1 MTISSPVAVIDANGI
16 TAPSYAEILDYWQ
29 TKYRSIYG
37 QDTYLEP
44 DSKDGQLL
52 AVISAAF
59 NDSNS
64 VAIAIYQSFSPAT
77 AQGAALSSNVKI
89 NGIARKVASY
99 SSADLVLV
107 GQAGATIT
115 NGAAKDANDVKWLL
129 PTTVTIPPSGTI
141 TVTAT
146 CATIGAV
153 AARAG
158 TINQI
163 ATPAFGWQTV
173 TNPADAAAGAPVEKD
188 AVLRQRQTVSTALP
202 SLTVLDGII
211 GAVANVAGVTR
222 YVAYENDTDATD
234 ANDLPRHS
242 ISLVIEG
249 GDATAIATAI
259 AVKKT
264 PGSPTYG
271 TTAVVVTDIYGRPI
285 TIKFFRPTA
294 APITATVTLK
304 ALAGYTTQ
312 TGQQIQQAVSDYING
327 VQIGG
332 GLSDSVEWGDAL
344 TAANSVGGGVTFKL
358 SGLTLSGP
366 RGAGTPDY
374 GLQFNEAASCT
385 PASVTLVVT

>member
-64 VAIAIYQSFSPAT
+64 VAIAVYQSFSPAT
-77 AQGAALSSNVKI
+77 GQGAALSSNVKI

-129 PTTVTIPPSGTI
+129 PATVTIPPSGTI

-173 TNPADAAAGAPVEKD
+173 TNPADAAAGAPVESD
-188 AVLRQRQTVSTALP
+188 AALRQRQTVSTALP

-222 YVAYENDTDATD
+222 YVAYENDTNATD
-234 ANDLPRHS
+234 ANGIPSHS
-242 ISLVIEG
+242 ISLVVEG
-249 GDATAIATAI
+249 GDATAIANAI
-259 AVKKT
+259 ASKKT
-264 PGSPTYG
+264 PGAGTYG
-271 TTAVVVTDIYGRPI
+271 TTAIVVTDIYGRPI
-285 TIKFFRPTA
+285 TIRFYRPAA
-294 APITATVTLK
+294 APIAATVSLK
-304 ALAGYTTQ
+304 ALTGYTTQ
-312 TGQQIQQAVSDYING
+312 TGQDIQKKVSDYING

-332 GLSDSVEWGDAL
+332 GLSGSVEWGDAL

-358 SGLTLSGP
+358 SGLALSGP
-366 RGAGTPDY
+366 RGAGTPDVS
-374 GLQFNEAASCT
+374 LLFNEAASCT
-385 PASVTLVVT
+385 PANVTLVVS

>member
-29 TKYRSIYG
+29 TTYRSIYG

-64 VAIAIYQSFSPAT
+64 VAIAVYQSFSPST

-173 TNPADAAAGAPVEKD
+173 TNPADAAEGAPVEKD

-211 GAVANVAGVTR
+211 GAVANVPGVTR
-222 YVAYENDTDATD
+222 YAPYENDTSATD
-234 ANDLPRHS
+234 ANGIPSHS
-242 ISLVIEG
+242 ISLVVEG
-249 GDATAIATAI
+249 GDATAIVNAI
-259 AVKKT
+259 ASKKT
-264 PGSPTYG
+264 PGAGTYG
-271 TTAVVVTDIYGRPI
+271 TTAIVVTDIYGRPI
-285 TIKFFRPTA
+285 TIRFFRPTV
-294 APITATVTLK
+294 APIAATVPLK

-332 GLSDSVEWGDAL
+332 GLSGCVEWGDAL

-385 PASVTLVVT
+385 PASVTLMVT

>member
-1 MTISSPVAVIDANGI
+1 MTISSPVAVIDVNGI
-16 TAPSYAEILDYWQ
+16 TAPPYAEILDYWQ

-44 DSKDGQLL
+44 DSKDGQFL

-59 NDSNS
+59 NDCNS
-64 VAIAIYQSFSPAT
+64 MAIAIYQSFSPAT

-115 NGAAKDANDVKWLL
+115 NGAAKDGNGVKWLL
-129 PTTVTIPPSGTI
+129 PATVTIPPSGTI

-173 TNPADAAAGAPVEKD
+173 TNPADAAAGAPIESD
-188 AVLRQRQTVSTALP
+188 AALRQRQTVSTALP

-211 GAVANVAGVTR
+211 GAVASVAGVTR
-222 YVAYENDTDATD
+222 YAPYENDTSATD
-234 ANDLPRHS
+234 ANGIPSHS
-242 ISLVIEG
+242 ISLVVEG
-249 GDATAIATAI
+249 GDATAIANAI
-259 AVKKT
+259 ASKKT
-264 PGSPTYG
+264 PGAGTYG
-271 TTAVVVTDIYGRPI
+271 TTAIVVTDIYGRPI
-285 TIKFFRPTA
+285 TIRFFRPTA
-294 APITATVTLK
+294 APITPTVTLK

-332 GLSDSVEWGDAL
+332 GLSGSVEWGDAL

-366 RGAGTPDY
+366 RGVGAPDY
-374 GLQFNEAASCT
+374 GLQFNEAASCA

>member
-1 MTISSPVAVIDANGI
+1 MTLTTLAPTIDANGI
-16 TAPSYAEILDYWQ
+16 TAPTYADVFSFLQDQ
-29 TKYRSIYG
+29 YRAIYG
-37 QDTYLEP
+37 ADTYLEP
-44 DSKDGQLL
+44 DSQDGQLL
-52 AVISAAF
+52 GVFAKAIS
-59 NDSNS
+59 DVNS

-115 NGAAKDANDVKWLL
+115 NGAAKDGNGVKWML
-129 PTTVTIPPSGTI
+129 PATVTIPPSGTI
-141 TVTAT
+141 TVTGT

-153 AARAG
+153 AARTG

-173 TNPADAAAGAPVEKD
+173 TNPADAAEGAPVEKD

-211 GAVANVAGVTR
+211 GAVANVPGVTR
-222 YVAYENDTDATD
+222 YVAYENDTSATD
-234 ANDLPRHS
+234 ANGIPSHS
-242 ISLVIEG
+242 ISLVVEG
-249 GDATAIATAI
+249 GDATAIANAI
-259 AVKKT
+259 AAKKT
-264 PGSPTYG
+264 PGSGTYG
-271 TTAVVVTDIYGRPI
+271 TTAVIVTDIYGRPI
-285 TIKFFRPTA
+285 TIRYFRPTA
-294 APITATVTLK
+294 APITATVPLK

-332 GLSDSVEWGDAL
+332 GLSGSVEWGDAL

>member
-1 MTISSPVAVIDANGI
+1 MTISSPVAVIDTNGI

-64 VAIAIYQSFSPAT
+64 VAIAVYQSFSPAT

-115 NGAAKDANDVKWLL
+115 NGAAKDGNDVKWLL
-129 PTTVTIPPSGTI
+129 PATVTIPPSGTI

-234 ANDLPRHS
+234 ANGLPRHS

-249 GDATAIATAI
+249 GDATAIANAI

-294 APITATVTLK
+294 APIASTVTLK

-312 TGQQIQQAVSDYING
+312 TGQQIQQAVSDYVNG

-332 GLSDSVEWGDAL
+332 GLSGSVEWGDAL

-366 RGAGTPDY
+366 RGAGAPDVA
-374 GLQFNEAASCT
+374 LLFNEAACCT

>member
-1 MTISSPVAVIDANGI
+1 MTISSPVAVINANGI

-37 QDTYLEP
+37 QDVYLEP
-44 DSKDGQLL
+44 DSQDGQFLGVL
-52 AVISAAF
+52 SAAF

-64 VAIAIYQSFSPAT
+64 VVISVYQSFSPAT

-107 GQAGATIT
+107 GQAGKTIT
-115 NGAAKDANDVKWLL
+115 NGAAKDGNGVQWLL
-129 PTTVTIPPSGTI
+129 PATVTIPPSGTI

-146 CATIGAV
+146 CATIGDV
-153 AARAG
+153 SARAG

-163 ATPAFGWQTV
+163 ATPALGWQSV
-173 TNPADAAAGAPVEKD
+173 TNPADAAEGAPVEND

-211 GAVANVAGVTR
+211 GAVANVPGVTR
-222 YVAYENDTDATD
+222 YVAYENDTSATD
-234 ANDLPRHS
+234 ANGIPSHS
-242 ISLVIEG
+242 ISLVVEG
-249 GDATAIATAI
+249 GDATAIANAI
-259 AVKKT
+259 AAKKT
-264 PGSPTYG
+264 PGSGTYG
-271 TTAVVVTDIYGRPI
+271 TTAIIVSDIYGRPI
-285 TIKFFRPTA
+285 TIRFFRPVA

-304 ALAGYTTQ
+304 ALTGYTSQ
-312 TGQQIQQAVSDYING
+312 AGQQIQQAVSDYING

-332 GLSDSVEWGDAL
+332 GLSGSVEWGDAL

-358 SGLTLSGP
+358 SGLTLTGP
-366 RGAGTPDY
+366 RGAGAPDVA
-374 GLQFNEAASCT
+374 LLFNEAASCT
-385 PASVTLVVT
+385 PADVTLVVT

>member
-1 MTISSPVAVIDANGI
+1 MTISSPVAVIDVNGI
-16 TAPSYAEILDYWQ
+16 TAPPYAEILDYWQ

-44 DSKDGQLL
+44 DSKDGQFL

-59 NDSNS
+59 NDCNS
-64 VAIAIYQSFSPAT
+64 MAIAVYQSFSPAT

-129 PTTVTIPPSGTI
+129 PATVTIPPSGTV

-158 TINQI
+158 AINQI

-173 TNPADAAAGAPVEKD
+173 TNPADAAAGAPVESD
-188 AVLRQRQTVSTALP
+188 AALRQRQTVSTALP

-222 YVAYENDTDATD
+222 YVAYENDTNATD
-234 ANDLPRHS
+234 ANGIPSHS
-242 ISLVIEG
+242 ISLVVEG
-249 GDATAIATAI
+249 GDATAIANAI
-259 AVKKT
+259 ASKKT
-264 PGSPTYG
+264 PGAGTYG
-271 TTAVVVTDIYGRPI
+271 TTAIVVTDIYGRPI
-285 TIKFFRPTA
+285 TIRFYRPTA
-294 APITATVTLK
+294 APVTATVTLK

-312 TGQQIQQAVSDYING
+312 TGQQIQQAVSDYVNG

-332 GLSDSVEWGDAL
+332 GLSGSVEWGDAL
-344 TAANSVGGGVTFKL
+344 TAANGVGGGVTFKL

-366 RGAGTPDY
+366 HGAGAPDVS
-374 GLQFNEAASCT
+374 LQFNEAASCT

>member
-129 PTTVTIPPSGTI
+129 PATVTIPPSGTV

-146 CATIGAV
+146 CAAIGAV

-173 TNPADAAAGAPVEKD
+173 TNPADAAAGAPVESD
-188 AVLRQRQTVSTALP
+188 AALRQRQTVSTALP

-211 GAVANVAGVTR
+211 GAVANVVGVTR
-222 YVAYENDTDATD
+222 YAPYENDTSVTD
-234 ANDLPRHS
+234 ANGIPSHS
-242 ISLVIEG
+242 ISLVVEG
-249 GDATAIATAI
+249 GDATAIANAI
-259 AVKKT
+259 AAKKT
-264 PGSPTYG
+264 PGAGTYG
-271 TTAVVVTDIYGRPI
+271 TTAIVVTDIYGRPI
-285 TIKFFRPTA
+285 TIRFFRPTA

-332 GLSDSVEWGDAL
+332 GLSGSVEWGDAL

-385 PASVTLVVT
+385 PASVSLVVT